1 LTFTST
7 ALNVEQEI
15 REQKARL
22 DKHDT
27 MLAQLMGQFEFI
39 SGKLNAMQRFM
50 HAKFDAIDKRFD
62 AMDKRFDKIESDV
75 GTLREDLPGV
85 VVEAV
90 RSVLRRGSPRRCRL
104 GDPFFRP
111 ANQVRA
117 CPLAFSL
124 NGFTALSRT
133 GSRRGKPP
141 LPPQGAPAFIARE
154 PCVVCACRW
163 RRHGI
168 RADDEL
174 LAARASSDEE
184 SAPLA
189 LRHREAAHSN
199 QAISVAHECYGEAS
213 VQDWRCRR
221 PARAWSVLPFAP
233 LRRIEITDCEPA
245 A

>member
-1 LTFTST
+1 
-7 ALNVEQEI
+7 
-15 REQKARL
+15 
-22 DKHDT
+22 
-27 MLAQLMGQFEFI
+27 MGQFEFI

-50 HAKFDAIDKRFD
+50 HANFDAIDKRFD

-90 RSVLRRGSPRRCRL
+90 RSVLRPGSPRRCRL
-104 GDPFFRP
+104 GDPFLRP

-133 GSRRGKPP
+133 RSRRGKPP
-141 LPPQGAPAFIARE
+141 CPLRLPALSSPGDRVSSAR
-154 PCVVCACRW
+154 A
-163 RRHGI
+163 GGGDT

-189 LRHREAAHSN
+189 LRHREPPIVTKQSARRMNATEKHQCKTGAAAVRTAPAPCSRSPRC
-199 QAISVAHECYGEAS
+199 AAS
-213 VQDWRCRR
+213 RSRI
-221 PARAWSVLPFAP
+221 AS
-233 LRRIEITDCEPA
+233 LRRDRA
-245 A
+245 RRS